1 MLSSQR
7 INQIDC
13 LLLYLTSLH
22 TSFPNAALVN
32 DAIHQTC
39 QLERLTI
46 PCVVTLGNDYQPLIL
61 AFDLDSVS
69 NDAAGVAGVL
79 IVQSFHDVEY
89 DCDDAGAM
97 QVTHHQRRL
106 ELELLVV
113 KIAVCNP
120 PRHAASDYLLVLVS

>member
-1 MLSSQR
+1 MTY
-7 INQIDC
+7 
-13 LLLYLTSLH
+13 YLFYFTFLH

-39 QLERLTI
+39 LLERLTS
-46 PCVVTLGNDYQPLIL
+46 PCVVTLGSDYQHLIL

-69 NDAAGVAGVL
+69 IDAAGVADVL
-79 IVQSFHDVEY
+79 IVQSFHDVEC
-89 DCDDAGAM
+89 DCDNAGAM
-97 QVTHHQRRL
+97 QVIHHQRRL

-120 PRHAASDYLLVLVS
+120 PRHAASDSLLALVS